1 MEIAHLGVVVRDL
14 DQALRVWCTGL
25 GGTLVWRRRYE
36 REAAE
41 IALVEVAGLPVELL
55 MPVGEGALLRHLE
68 KRGEGMHHL
77 AFRAKDPA
85 AVEGALKA
93 VGVEVVES
101 SRQEGAEG
109 RGAVF
114 FHPKTTGG
122 VLLEVTG

>member
-1 MEIAHLGVVVRDL
+1 MEIAHLGVVVKDL
-14 DQALRVWCTGL
+14 DHALKVWCEGL
-25 GGTLVWRRRYE
+25 GGTLVWRREYR

-41 IALVEVAGLPVELL
+41 IALVEVGGMPVELL

-77 AFRAKDPA
+77 AFRSADPEGLEQQMA
-85 AVEGALKA
+85 AAGAEALEG
-93 VGVEVVES
+93 